1 MKLGFKYFE
10 SSVFSRF
17 ILLPFALLSISF
29 PLIYS
34 HPLKN
39 QSNTISMQNLKAA
52 FIYNFT
58 KYVSWSNNDTSHTFN
73 ISIIGE
79 SDIAFPLEE
88 IAQKR
93 KVGDREI
100 KIYRPKDINSIPQS
114 HILFI
119 SSSESDSLSHILSV
133 INQSNTLTVSD
144 SDGFA
149 KMGVGIN
156 FIFKNGKIGFELN
169 QKAIDRVGLSVSSQL
184 KKLAILVNEVGF

>member
-1 MKLGFKYFE
+1 M
-10 SSVFSRF
+10 RF
-17 ILLPFALLSISF
+17 CFNNYKSQLLPRILFLPFALLSISF
-29 PLIYS
+29 PLIHS
-34 HPLKN
+34 HPLEN
-39 QSNTISMQNLKAA
+39 QSNTISVQNLKAV

-73 ISIIGE
+73 ISVIGE

-88 IAQKR
+88 IAKKR

-100 KIYRPKDINSIPQS
+100 KIYRPKDINSITQS

-133 INQSNTLTVSD
+133 INQSNTLTVGD